1 MTIRLFTAILV
12 LGLAS
17 AQPLASAPA
26 VAGSGNAGPEVNP
39 SVPAPAQAQ
48 QARGQVQGRGQ
59 ADRPT
64 QAQQGRD
71 QVQGP
76 ANRPAQAQQAR
87 GQGQGRGQADRPTQ
101 AQQGRDQG
109 QGPANRPSQAQQG
122 RGQGQG
128 QGQASPQA
136 ERRGPPESAGRPAAP
151 GRSPSAA
158 PGGSAPGR
166 GTSGASP
173 ARRGGVVSPAEL
185 SRRVREMPPAFQ
197 RMASSSRRS
206 EAMVLGAAAR
216 GYAWGMDPDLIDVQP
231 SGDRVVVRNRR
242 GDLLVDLDD
251 RRARELGYWNLR
263 RLGDRRATGNA
274 PAFCRSGAGHP
285 VWGREWCLDRGH
297 GLGSRTGTIWSRT
310 RVDDVVFRRTV
321 DRDRLARDV
330 LIGVVGDVVLN
341 RLGLHALSMGYTDPL
356 YGHWIA
362 EPDAPRILYVS
373 SGDVVVAEFV
383 DLDRDDRVD
392 VLYVLQ
398 PL

>member
-1 MTIRLFTAILV
+1 
-12 LGLAS
+12 
-17 AQPLASAPA
+17 
-26 VAGSGNAGPEVNP
+26 
-39 SVPAPAQAQ
+39 
-48 QARGQVQGRGQ
+48 
-59 ADRPT
+59 
-64 QAQQGRD
+64 
-71 QVQGP
+71 
-76 ANRPAQAQQAR
+76 
-87 GQGQGRGQADRPTQ
+87 
-101 AQQGRDQG
+101 
-109 QGPANRPSQAQQG
+109 
-122 RGQGQG
+122 
-128 QGQASPQA
+128 
-136 ERRGPPESAGRPAAP
+136 
-151 GRSPSAA
+151 
-158 PGGSAPGR
+158 
-166 GTSGASP
+166 
-173 ARRGGVVSPAEL
+173 
-185 SRRVREMPPAFQ
+185 MPPAFQ

-206 EAMVLGAAAR
+206 ETMVLGAAAR

-231 SGDRVVVRNRR
+231 SGDRVMVRNRR

-251 RRARELGYWNLR
+251 RQARDLGYWNLR

-383 DLDRDDRVD
+383 DLNRDDRVD

>member
-26 VAGSGNAGPEVNP
+26 VAGSGSAGPEVYP
-39 SVPAPAQAQ
+39 GVAAPAQAQ
-48 QARGQVQGRGQ
+48 QGGGQGQGP
-59 ADRPT
+59 ANRPV
-64 QAQQGRD
+64 QAQQGRG
-71 QVQGP
+71 QGPGPANRPAQAQQGRGQGQGP
-76 ANRPAQAQQAR
+76 ANRPAQAQQ
-87 GQGQGRGQADRPTQ
+87 
-101 AQQGRDQG
+101 
-109 QGPANRPSQAQQG
+109 G

-128 QGQASPQA
+128 QPQA
-136 ERRGPPESAGRPAAP
+136 ERRGPPESAGRPATP

-158 PGGSAPGR
+158 PGGSAQGR
-166 GTSGASP
+166 GTASAAS

-185 SRRVREMPPAFQ
+185 SRRVREMPPAFR

-206 EAMVLGAAAR
+206 EVMVLGAAAR

-231 SGDRVVVRNRR
+231 SGDRVIVRNRR
-242 GDLLVDLDD
+242 GDVLVDLDD

-383 DLDRDDRVD
+383 DLNRDDRVD